1 MEVKVE
7 EVREILFYLDPLIRS
22 QSGGA
27 EAETLI
33 KSLQAL
39 DGGLGQYRL
48 TSSLRLRLKEV
59 MMDSIRRE
67 VGAVTR
73 GRILSAETMQEMAP
87 VLLRNLTKER
97 QWSELVLSV
106 RQEVGVCSRVIAES
120 LTTEGE
126 AGLEEKMS
134 QVQLTGGSGPESLGS
149 TWSQANFIFL
159 QTEQLTYLV
168 QQIGVTEA
176 TDNRYGSFCV

>member
-1 MEVKVE
+1 ME

-33 KSLQAL
+33 KSLQEL

-106 RQEVGVCSRVIAES
+106 RQEE
-120 LTTEGE
+120 
-126 AGLEEKMS
+126 
-134 QVQLTGGSGPESLGS
+134 
-149 TWSQANFIFL
+149 
-159 QTEQLTYLV
+159 
-168 QQIGVTEA
+168 
-176 TDNRYGSFCV
+176 